1 MGRFGISNAFT
12 RAMLDGHGLIGVI
25 FGAVI
30 YMLCL
35 SGSLIVLVDQLTI
48 WERPQASIVREVT
61 PDMLQR
67 VSEDTY
73 ARARAAGVAHDIFI
87 NAPTPELPVLN
98 IYAYGEGGEGG
109 NHREWSA
116 DANGQLGAPLD
127 VPWVKFVQE
136 LHFNLTVPGALG
148 RYLVGIFGTLLLASL
163 FTGILAHRRI
173 LKDAFRLRWGGSRR
187 LTNADLHN
195 RIGVWALPFHLIV
208 SLTGSLLGLSGLIIF
223 GLAMVAFKGDQTRA
237 IASLLGPQASEDGR
251 PAPVPDVRPML
262 ALIETETPGAR
273 VSQLRFEHVGTA
285 GQQVTVSVAA
295 PGYLTRAESYVFS
308 PDGTLKQK
316 AGFTDGNVGMRIYC
330 MLTPLH
336 YGTYGGVPLKVIY
349 ALLGAGLTLIV
360 ATGGNVWLARR
371 RDQGRAEPRLERL
384 WAGLLWGQPLALA
397 LAAIGEVAALAPA
410 LPTYWGTTLLVWL
423 VVLAL
428 PQTMPP
434 ANLLRPVAGTAL
446 LVLAISHMAING
458 LGNATSNGIEL
469 VWLTLALGI
478 LVFTWRRETTPQKRA
493 CSPRARHLDEGSPT
507 ETHRRSHQ

>member
-1 MGRFGISNAFT
+1 MARFRISNAFT

-30 YMLCL
+30 YILCL

-48 WERPQASIVREVT
+48 WERPQAPIVRDVT

-67 VSEDTY
+67 VSEDAY
-73 ARARAAGVAHDIFI
+73 VRAKAAGVAHDLFI
-87 NAPTPELPVLN
+87 NAPTPELPLLN
-98 IYAYGEGGEGG
+98 IYAYGEGGEAG

-116 DANGQLGAPLD
+116 DAAGRLGPGTD
-127 VPWVKFVQE
+127 VPWVEFVQT

-148 RYLVGIFGTLLLASL
+148 RYVVGIFGTLLLASL

-237 IASLLGPQASEDGR
+237 IASLLGPQATEDSR
-251 PAPVPDVRPML
+251 PAPVPDIRPML
-262 ALIETETPGAR
+262 VTINAETPGAR
-273 VSQLRFEHVGTA
+273 VSQLRIEHVGTA

-295 PGYLTRAESYVFS
+295 PGHLTRAESYIFS

-316 AGFTDGNVGMRIYC
+316 AGFTDGNVGMRIYG

-336 YGTYGGVPLKVIY
+336 YGTYGGLPLKVIY
-349 ALLGAGLTLIV
+349 ALLGGGLTLIA

-371 RDQGRAEPRLERL
+371 RDQGRAAPRLERL
-384 WAGLLWGQPLALA
+384 WAGILWGQPLALA
-397 LAAIGEVAALAPA
+397 LAAVGEVTGVATA
-410 LPTYWGTTLLVWL
+410 LPVYWSAVLLVWV
-423 VVLAL
+423 VVLAV
-428 PQTMPP
+428 PS
-434 ANLLRPVAGTAL
+434 AGRSAALLRIATAVTLLALAGLHMARWGL
-446 LVLAISHMAING
+446 PGAISVAVDMLWVVMA
-458 LGNATSNGIEL
+458 
-469 VWLTLALGI
+469 LAMIWADRSAL
-478 LVFTWRRETTPQKRA
+478 
-493 CSPRARHLDEGSPT
+493 SPRTARTPDAAPSVP
-507 ETHRRSHQ
+507 QV